1 MNVSPSIDY
10 FLLNNG
16 PFFFLKIKD
25 KIGTIFTKKI
35 NMIIYFRNLIVKV
48 YVLYV
53 LNKHIK
59 FHVNKMLFI
68 IRSINLF
75 FIHNFKLQKLE
86 I

>member
-1 MNVSPSIDY
+1 MV
-10 FLLNNG
+10 
-16 PFFFLKIKD
+16 PFFFENKVQNRYN
-25 KIGTIFTKKI
+25 FHKKI
-35 NMIIYFRNLIVKV
+35 NMIIYLGNLIARV

-59 FHVNKMLFI
+59 FHVNQMLFI

-75 FIHNFKLQKLE
+75 FIHNFRLQKFQ

>member
-1 MNVSPSIDY
+1 MNVSPFIGY

-25 KIGTIFTKKI
+25 KITTISTKKI
-35 NMIIYFRNLIVKV
+35 NMIIYFENLIVRV
-48 YVLYV
+48 YVLYI
-53 LNKHIK
+53 LNKYIK
-59 FHVNKMLFI
+59 FHVNKMLLI

-75 FIHNFKLQKLE
+75 FIHNFRLQKFQ